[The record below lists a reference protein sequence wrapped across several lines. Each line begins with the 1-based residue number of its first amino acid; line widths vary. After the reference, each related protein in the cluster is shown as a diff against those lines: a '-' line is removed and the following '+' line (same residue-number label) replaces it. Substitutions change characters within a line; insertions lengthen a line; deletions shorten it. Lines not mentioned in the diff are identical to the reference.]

1 MFSEHT
7 ISNSTSVVAK
17 ESEQTPVVGSGA
29 FMPTSSEYLPVGQ
42 RLPAKQNEKKTHTQ
56 HVSVRENCYK
66 NLKRKD
72 KRKIGHECTLM
83 NHLNSCP
90 SYVCTLRAILTRRRI
105 GTGSHV

>member
-42 RLPAKQNEKKTHTQ
+42 RLPVKQNEKKHTQ
-56 HVSVRENCYK
+56 HFSVRE

-90 SYVCTLRAILTRRRI
+90 SYVCTLRTILTRRRI